1 MVVSLPR
8 LLPALAV
15 AAGLMLVVRMVHLT
29 EAATQNLADIAPG
42 AGAAAPAASGAASPP
57 PSKPANAT
65 NEALAPPPTSSA
77 KPAGS
82 AGEAPPPAA
91 KAPARPLLSF
101 GDEGGNLTPTELE
114 ILQTLG
120 ERRQAL
126 ETRAGELDRREALL
140 KAAEAR
146 IEARLNELKALQAS
160 IESAMQKYD
169 EQEEARRRSL
179 VKIYETMKPKDAARV
194 LERLELEVMVE
205 LIEGMKEQKV
215 APIIAEMDPGKAK
228 QLTAELAKRRQ
239 PTKGS

>member
-29 EAATQNLADIAPG
+29 EAATQNLADIAPA
-42 AGAAAPAASGAASPP
+42 AGAAAPGAASPP
-57 PSKPANAT
+57 PKPANAT

-77 KPAGS
+77 KPAGPV
-82 AGEAPPPAA
+82 GEAPAPTA

-146 IEARLNELKALQAS
+146 IEARLNELKSLQAS

-194 LERLELEVMVE
+194 LERLELEVMVD